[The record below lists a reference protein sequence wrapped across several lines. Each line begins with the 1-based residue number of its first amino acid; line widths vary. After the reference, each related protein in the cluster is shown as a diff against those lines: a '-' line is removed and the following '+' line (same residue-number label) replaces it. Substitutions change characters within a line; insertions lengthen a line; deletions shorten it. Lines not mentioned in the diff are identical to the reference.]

1 MIFQFNSANF
11 SGEEKMNAPLTFC
24 IVLKPLSWGL
34 PITTTLVLMSERMS
48 LAGPGDD
55 GADSVDGRSGNA
67 HRVSEPSFDIYF
79 YEHFSLSV
87 FRLAPNLI

>member
-1 MIFQFNSANF
+1 
-11 SGEEKMNAPLTFC
+11 MNAPLTFC
-24 IVLKPLSWGL
+24 IVLKPAFMGLGL
-34 PITTTLVLMSERMS
+34 PITTTLVLTSERMS

-79 YEHFSLSV
+79 YEHFSLSASH
-87 FRLAPNLI
+87 RI

>member
-11 SGEEKMNAPLTFC
+11 TGDEIEKMNAPVTFC

-34 PITTTLVLMSERMS
+34 PITTTLVLTSERMS

-87 FRLAPNLI
+87 LAPNLI